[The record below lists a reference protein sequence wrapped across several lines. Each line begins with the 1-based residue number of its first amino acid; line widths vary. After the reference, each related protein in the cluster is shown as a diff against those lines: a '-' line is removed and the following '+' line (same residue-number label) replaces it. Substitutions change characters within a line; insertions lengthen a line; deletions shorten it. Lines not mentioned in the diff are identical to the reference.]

1 MTKLT
6 HNQSLPTLTNIHKP
20 TQSTIKI
27 HFCLGAKNLWLVMSK
42 PVMHNHADTH
52 IYAHTHTHTHTCTYM
67 QTHTY
72 MHIHAHMKLCS
83 NIYTCTHMQ
92 THIYAHAGTH
102 ICTHAAAS
110 THVSLCVCCLLLVIV
125 WNSCYAHVTSSNGQ
139 IFDSR
144 GSAPPRR
151 WRFKTSH
158 VKHCGPT
165 WVANPGLHCGPNTAG
180 APAGD
185 GCTCGGTGGTGGG
198 IGAAVNA
205 LCWACN

>member
-1 MTKLT
+1 MHDKVD
-6 HNQSLPTLTNIHKP
+6 
-20 TQSTIKI
+20 TQSISTNTDKHTQTYSIYN
-27 HFCLGAKNLWLVMSK
+27 KNTFLFGGKEPMAG
-42 PVMHNHADTH
+42 HEQACHAQPCRHTH
-52 IYAHTHTHTHTCTYM
+52 ICTYTHTCTYM

-125 WNSCYAHVTSSNGQ
+125 WNSCHLLVTSSNGQ

-151 WRFKTSH
+151 WRFRTSH
-158 VKHCGPT
+158 VKLSELFSQS
-165 WVANPGLHCGPNTAG
+165 WVAVWVQDSWCS
-180 APAGD
+180 
-185 GCTCGGTGGTGGG
+185 
-198 IGAAVNA
+198 
-205 LCWACN
+205 CW

>member
-1 MTKLT
+1 M
-6 HNQSLPTLTNIHKP
+6 Q
-20 TQSTIKI
+20 
-27 HFCLGAKNLWLVMSK
+27 
-42 PVMHNHADTH
+42 
-52 IYAHTHTHTHTCTYM
+52 THTYMHIHTHTCTYM

-125 WNSCYAHVTSSNGQ
+125 WNSCHALVTSSNGQ

-158 VKHCGPT
+158 VKHCFFRTLQPILGCTVGPT
-165 WVANPGLHCGPNTAG
+165 QLVLLLVMAALVEELEELVEALVLLSMPSAGPATEAIAAAIAAAAAPSVAGTSVPGHVLEA
-180 APAGD
+180 
-185 GCTCGGTGGTGGG
+185 
-198 IGAAVNA
+198 
-205 LCWACN
+205 